1 MIYNKIKRNEI
12 HIKCDLSEYNTIE
25 YHRELRYA
33 LAQDIDKVVI
43 EITMSVNNK
52 EDSNGE

>member
-1 MIYNKIKRNEI
+1 MIYNKLERNEI

-25 YHRELRYA
+25 YCRELRYA
-33 LAQDIDKVVI
+33 LAQDTDKVII
-43 EITMSVNNK
+43 EITMSEDNK